1 MSFHAVART
10 RAAYDAVAEAYAAHV
25 AGELDG
31 KPVDRALLAALLEL
45 AGGGIIADIGCGPGH
60 VTASLA
66 HSGAR
71 VFGLD
76 LSPAMCRLGR
86 ATTALPFCAADMTAL
101 PMRSSSLA
109 AIVSLYAVIHLDDR
123 QRAAAYREFCRVL
136 APAGHAL
143 IAFHTA
149 DEEIRPGGRRTMTQW
164 LGAEVSLTF
173 RFLDPARE
181 IDALREAGLTLVA
194 RLDRPHVP
202 DVEYPSERS
211 YLLVRR

>member
-1 MSFHAVART
+1 MSSRALAVT
-10 RAAYDAVAEAYAAHV
+10 RAAYDSVAVAYTAHV
-25 AGELDG
+25 AGELAG
-31 KPVDRALLAALLEL
+31 KPLDRALLAALLEL
-45 AGGGIIADIGCGPGH
+45 AGDGVVADIGCGPGH

-66 HSGAR
+66 GSGAR

-76 LSPAMCRLGR
+76 LSPEMCRLAR
-86 ATTALPFCAADMTAL
+86 ASTSLPFGAADMTAL
-101 PMRSSSLA
+101 PVRSSSLA
-109 AIVSLYAVIHLDDR
+109 AIVSWYAVIHLDDQ

-136 APAGHAL
+136 QPAGHAL

-149 DEEIRPGGRRTMTQW
+149 DQEIRPGGQRTMTQW
-164 LGAEVSLTF
+164 LGAEVALTF
-173 RFLDPARE
+173 RFLDPVRE
-181 IDALREAGLTLVA
+181 VDALRDAGLTLVA